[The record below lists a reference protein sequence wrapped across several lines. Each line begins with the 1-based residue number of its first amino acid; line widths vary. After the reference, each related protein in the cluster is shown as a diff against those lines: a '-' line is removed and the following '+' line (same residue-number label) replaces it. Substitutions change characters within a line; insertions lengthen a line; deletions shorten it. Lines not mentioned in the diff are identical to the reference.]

1 MMTADCRLPS
11 CNEALIQ
18 NILVVTMSMVFI
30 AMIIP
35 WFLIA
40 LFLLAIGFILISRIF
55 RCALRDL
62 KRLENV
68 SRSPIYSHVTAS
80 ISGLNTIHAFGK
92 ERDFVSK
99 YNHELKSLQKTF
111 WNSIL
116 TVLIILQIHGF
127 IRRKLFYFFL
137 VHVQLALARRAARLY
152 SR

>member
-40 LFLLAIGFILISRIF
+40 LFLLAIAFILISRIF

-99 YNHELKSLQKTF
+99 YNHELKSLQKKPF
-111 WNSIL
+111 
-116 TVLIILQIHGF
+116 G
-127 IRRKLFYFFL
+127 IRF
-137 VHVQLALARRAARLY
+137 
-152 SR
+152 